1 MIGDTNQKAAGGAV
15 LRTSRR
21 VEEAG
26 RSEGSY
32 QESAS
37 NSGPKEERKKPL
49 IGTFTYIY
57 SILTTRNKEL
67 AGIIH

>member
-26 RSEGSY
+26 HSEGSY

-37 NSGPKEERKKPL
+37 N
-49 IGTFTYIY
+49 
-57 SILTTRNKEL
+57 
-67 AGIIH
+67 